1 MAVLG
6 IMFVAVIA
14 GIIGARIWLWHVLSQ
29 AGDVLAAA
37 GLTGEQVVDRLMT
50 GPGLH
55 GVTVERIEEDTGS
68 DHYDPRDR
76 VVRLS
81 GPVLDERSVRSSA
94 IVAHEVGHAMQ
105 HADGMRAFRVRARLA
120 PATLAAS
127 WTWLPL
133 LMLGLM
139 AGSLGLAGLAVL
151 LYAVVVMF
159 ELVTLPVEINASR
172 RAMGLLSSHGL
183 LVEHERPLARRVLRA
198 AAMTYVVAAAASVL
212 QLVWTLVDLDD

>member
-6 IMFVAVIA
+6 IMFVAVLV

-37 GLTGEQVVDRLMT
+37 GLTGEQVVDRLIT
-50 GPGLH
+50 GAGLH

-68 DHYDPRDR
+68 DHYDPGDR

-133 LMLGLM
+133 LMVGLM

-172 RAMGLLSSHGL
+172 RAMGLLSSQGL
-183 LVEHERPLARRVLRA
+183 LLEDERPLARRVLRA